1 MRPRKGN
8 LRQRLPTP
16 RGGRIAHTKGSLST
30 LRIGPV
36 GDPQITAPID
46 IRMKPPPS
54 ILVSV
59 TLGAAA
65 DPYAVSQLAP
75 CVITSRPL
83 YCGCG
88 ANAVHAIPGCHS
100 VATAYWSRSM

>member
-36 GDPQITAPID
+36 GDPQITAPIGTEGVGFEPTVGCPTKVFKTFTLNHSD
-46 IRMKPPPS
+46 TPPGGKDRIRRGGRPPRPPRPR
-54 ILVSV
+54 
-59 TLGAAA
+59 LG
-65 DPYAVSQLAP
+65 
-75 CVITSRPL
+75 
-83 YCGCG
+83 GG
-88 ANAVHAIPGCHS
+88 AGVQP
-100 VATAYWSRSM
+100 AT